1 MTHITAHKKYEV
13 TPYTLGKM
21 QTEKYVNDCKHS
33 EVWIQ
38 TIDSSLCIIYKIYFN
53 K

>member
-1 MTHITAHKKYEV
+1 MTYITARKKYEV
-13 TPYTLGKM
+13 TPYTPGKM

-33 EVWIQ
+33 SVWIQ
-38 TIDSSLCIIYKIYFN
+38 TIDSNLCIIYKMYIN